1 MIGTTDN
8 YPAALQDSSGHSGV
22 SWGAIFAGAAAA
34 AALSLLLLMLGA
46 GLGFSAVSP
55 WAGEGVGAKG
65 LGITAII
72 WLAVT
77 QIIAS
82 GMGGYLAGR
91 LRVKWA
97 SLHGDEVYFRDTA
110 HGFLSWAVAT
120 LVTATLI
127 AGSVSSVIGSGV
139 QAGAS
144 VASGA
149 ATAMSSAA
157 GSAAGSSANNGSGS
171 SSDYFIDTLF
181 RDDRGTT
188 VSEDAAHGIV
198 TRIFVR
204 SLGNDGQLS
213 ADDRTYLAQ
222 IVAQRTNLTQPE
234 AEQRVDQ
241 VYAKAHQAVEEAK
254 VKAKE
259 AADTAAKVA
268 AWTTLWK
275 FITLLIGALFASLC
289 ATFGGRRRDAVTYI
303 DHTTTTTVVR

>member
-1 MIGTTDN
+1 MIGTTEH

-22 SWGAIFAGAAAA
+22 SWAAIFAGAAAA

-55 WAGEGVGAKG
+55 WSGEGVGAKG

-97 SLHGDEVYFRDTA
+97 NMHGDEVYFRDTA
-110 HGFLSWAVAT
+110 HGFLAWAVAT
-120 LVTATLI
+120 LVTATLV
-127 AGSVSSVIGSGV
+127 AGSVSSMIGSGV
-139 QAGAS
+139 QAGAN

-157 GSAAGSSANNGSGS
+157 GNHANQGTGN

-181 RDDRGTT
+181 RDDRGTA

-241 VYAKAHQAVEEAK
+241 VYAKAHQAIEEAK

-268 AWTTLWK
+268 AWTTLWM
-275 FITLLIGALFASLC
+275 FITLLIGAFFASLC

>member
-1 MIGTTDN
+1 MIGTTEHS
-8 YPAALQDSSGHSGV
+8 PAALQDSSGHSGV
-22 SWGAIFAGAAAA
+22 SWAAIFAGAATA
-34 AALSLLLLMLGA
+34 AALSLLLIMLGA

-55 WAGEGVGAKG
+55 WANEGVGAKG
-65 LGITAII
+65 LGITAIV
-72 WLAVT
+72 WLALT

-97 SLHGDEVYFRDTA
+97 NMHGDEVYFRDTA

-127 AGSVSSVIGSGV
+127 AGSISSVIGSGV
-139 QAGAS
+139 QAGAN

-149 ATAMSSAA
+149 ASAMSTAA
-157 GSAAGSSANNGSGS
+157 ASHADKNTGN

-181 RDDRGTT
+181 RDDRGTA

-213 ADDRTYLAQ
+213 GEDRTYLAQ
-222 IVAQRTNLTQPE
+222 IVAQRTNLSQAE

-241 VYAKAHQAVEEAK
+241 VYAKAHQAVEDAK

-268 AWTTLWK
+268 AWTTLWM
-275 FITLLIGALFASLC
+275 FISLLLGAFFASLC
-289 ATFGGRRRDAVTYI
+289 ATFGGRQRDAVS
-303 DHTTTTTVVR
+303 